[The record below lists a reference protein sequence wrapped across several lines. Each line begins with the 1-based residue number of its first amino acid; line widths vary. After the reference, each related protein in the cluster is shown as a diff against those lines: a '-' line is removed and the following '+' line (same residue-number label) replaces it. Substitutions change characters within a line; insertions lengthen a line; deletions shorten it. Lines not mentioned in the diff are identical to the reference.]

1 MKKKLQYIGICL
13 AIVIA
18 AVLIVGNIGQIFLS
32 NDKKL
37 AISLSEKDMTRN
49 HSYNTITNLVSKYN
63 KELPKAI
70 GGGLNLIHAKYDAN
84 MNSILFSIEGTDSIT
99 YEKLQ
104 MMFPKIK
111 SNLIHELQDVI
122 EKESDPLIMSL
133 IEAGTSINYVVTAD
147 TINFK
152 IRISPDDLK
161 RKSTHSKEILAKNY
175 LKEYEKKINSQM
187 PDIDNSGEGMLKVK
201 YDVDD
206 NNLIWY
212 CLTTCD
218 ESQADD
224 AYHQTLLNLRETYRN
239 RTDAVVDAIVE
250 SKGKT
255 QFIYQSSKGK
265 VVFSFTITGKDISNY

>member
-1 MKKKLQYIGICL
+1 MKEKLQYIGICL

-18 AVLIVGNIGQIFLS
+18 AVLIIGNISQIFLS

-37 AISLSEKDMTRN
+37 ELSLSEEKLTQN
-49 HSYNTITNLVSKYN
+49 QYYNTITNLVSKYN

-104 MMFPKIK
+104 MMFPQIK

-133 IEAGTSINYVVTAD
+133 IEAGTSINYVVTSD

-152 IRISPDDLK
+152 LRISPDDLK
-161 RKSTHSKEILAKNY
+161 RKSTHSKENLAKKY
-175 LKEYEKKINSQM
+175 LK
-187 PDIDNSGEGMLKVK
+187 
-201 YDVDD
+201 
-206 NNLIWY
+206 
-212 CLTTCD
+212 D
-218 ESQADD
+218 EESNK
-224 AYHQTLLNLRETYRN
+224 TLLQE
-239 RTDAVVDAIVE
+239 AV
-250 SKGKT
+250 KFK
-255 QFIYQSSKGK
+255 KRPK
-265 VVFSFTITGKDISNY
+265 